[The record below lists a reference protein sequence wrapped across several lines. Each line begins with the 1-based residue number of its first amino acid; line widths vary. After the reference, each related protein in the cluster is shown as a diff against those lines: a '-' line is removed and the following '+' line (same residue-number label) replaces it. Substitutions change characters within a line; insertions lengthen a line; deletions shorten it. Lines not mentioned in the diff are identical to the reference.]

1 MANSI
6 LVLITRAPYGL
17 EEAFA
22 GKKKIDEDRLE
33 EAFAGLR
40 LALAMGVNGMK
51 TSVLM
56 MEDGI
61 YNAVGT
67 QKPEAVRMPSNI
79 EATKELYDFDV
90 PVYVVKE
97 DLDARGIPES
107 NLFEGLKAISVADVK
122 TLLTEHD
129 VVTTF

>member
-6 LVLITRAPYGL
+6 LVLITKAPYGV
-17 EEAFA
+17 
-22 GKKKIDEDRLE
+22 E

-51 TSVLM
+51 TTVLM
-56 MEDGI
+56 LEDGVF
-61 YNAVGT
+61 NGVST
-67 QKPEAVRMPSNI
+67 QKPEAIGMPSNI
-79 EATKELYDFDV
+79 EATKELYDFEI

-107 NLFEGLKAISVADVK
+107 KLFDGLKVLPADKVK
-122 TLLTEHD
+122 GLLTEHD
-129 VVTTF
+129 LATTF

>member
-1 MANSI
+1 VKKMANSA
-6 LVLITRAPYGL
+6 LVLITKSPYG
-17 EEAFA
+17 
-22 GKKKIDEDRLE
+22 LE

-56 MEDGI
+56 IEDGVF
-61 YNAVGT
+61 NAVGT
-67 QKPEAVRMPSNI
+67 QRPEVVKMPSNV
-79 EATKELYDFDV
+79 EATKELYDFDI

-97 DLDARGIPES
+97 DLATRGIPES
-107 NLFEGLKAISVADVK
+107 RLFEGLKVVPASDAK
-122 TLLTEHD
+122 KLLTEHD

>member
-6 LVLITRAPYGL
+6 LVLITRAPYG
-17 EEAFA
+17 
-22 GKKKIDEDRLE
+22 LE

-56 MEDGI
+56 VEDGV

-67 QKPEAVRMPSNI
+67 QKPEVVKMPSNI
-79 EATKELYDFDV
+79 EATKELYDFEI

-97 DLDARGIPES
+97 DLVARGIAES
-107 NLFEGLKAISVADVK
+107 KLFDGLKTVPAAK
-122 TLLTEHD
+122 AKGLLAEHD

>member
-6 LVLITRAPYGL
+6 LVLVTKSPYG
-17 EEAFA
+17 
-22 GKKKIDEDRLE
+22 LE

-56 MEDGI
+56 IDDGV

-67 QKPEAVRMPSNI
+67 QKPEVVKMPSNI
-79 EATKELYDFDV
+79 EATKELYDFEI
-90 PVYVVKE
+90 PVFVVKE
-97 DLDARGIPES
+97 DLAARGIPEPK
-107 NLFEGLKAISVADVK
+107 LFEGLKIVPASDAK
-122 TLLTEHD
+122 MLLAEHD

>member
-6 LVLITRAPYGL
+6 LVLITKPPYG
-17 EEAFA
+17 
-22 GKKKIDEDRLE
+22 LE

-56 MEDGI
+56 MEDGVF
-61 YNAVGT
+61 NAVGT
-67 QKPEAVRMPSNI
+67 QKPEAVKMPSNI
-79 EATKELYDFDV
+79 EATKELYDFEV

-97 DLDARGIPES
+97 DLAARGIQES
-107 NLFEGLKAISVADVK
+107 RLFEGLKVVPMANARE
-122 TLLTEHD
+122 LLKEHE

>member
-6 LVLITRAPYGL
+6 LVLVTRSPYG
-17 EEAFA
+17 
-22 GKKKIDEDRLE
+22 LE

-56 MEDGI
+56 IEDGVF
-61 YNAVGT
+61 NAVGT
-67 QKPEAVRMPSNI
+67 QRSDAVKMPSNI
-79 EATKELYDFDV
+79 EATKELYDFEV

-97 DLDARGIPES
+97 DLDARGISES
-107 NLFEGLKAISVADVK
+107 KLFEGLKVVPASYARD
-122 TLLTEHD
+122 LLKEHD

>member
-1 MANSI
+1 MAGSM
-6 LVLITRAPYGL
+6 LVLVTKAPYG
-17 EEAFA
+17 
-22 GKKKIDEDRLE
+22 LE

-56 MEDGI
+56 MEDGVF
-61 YNAVGT
+61 NAVGT
-67 QKPEAVRMPSNI
+67 QKPEAVKMPSNI
-79 EATKELYDFDV
+79 EATKELYDFEV

-97 DLDARGIPES
+97 DLTARGIPES
-107 NLFEGLKAISVADVK
+107 KLFEGLKVVPAGKAKD
-122 TLLTEHD
+122 LLAEHE